1 MTSTADEPIAARWRL
16 GSRTR
21 REGERRQRY
30 VLCMNPQEAERQR
43 QHREQVLAELEAD
56 ITLLD
61 ERDIDHPKA
70 ACRLMASRR

>member
-1 MTSTADEPIAARWRL
+1 M
-16 GSRTR
+16 
-21 REGERRQRY
+21 
-30 VLCMNPQEAERQR
+30 LCMNPQEAERQR